1 MSIRQK
7 ITLLITGAGFLASLV
22 FSGFVFLEMVEQP
35 LRIIDSELESTGR
48 MAARMVLTRHEKSGW
63 PTIDPAFSESDRY
76 WLKVYDQNSKDLL
89 YQSHLATLVD
99 IPRSE
104 LSSRFNFS
112 TIIPR
117 DRINLGQN
125 RSNEVTFR
133 FRTFSFILD
142 GRPLIIQIGRPIEH
156 LEEEIWDIVIGLASG
171 LAFSTM
177 LLLAISYFIAGMI
190 LKPIGTISKL
200 ARNINEKSLDQRIPV
215 GAGHDEFNELART
228 INRMFDRLQHSF
240 VRQKRFL
247 ADASHDLKTPL
258 TLLRLSIDEVISQN
272 REDLPDFL
280 RESLHRQYVQ
290 VLRMERLVKNLL
302 DLSSLEILESVK
314 SEPVDLLNLIE
325 SLLED
330 YRLLADTRNI
340 KITAQISKNLTIK
353 GDREKIIRALSNI
366 LDNAVKYN
374 KDGGEIHLVVKRT
387 DTNVALRVANTGAGI
402 PANEVDKVF
411 DQFYRVEGSRSLQ
424 YGGSGL
430 GLAIVKRIIELHGG
444 CVEMES
450 EPDAWTKITILFP
463 DKFTR

>member
-22 FSGFVFLEMVEQP
+22 LSGLVFLEMVDQP
-35 LRIIDSELESTGR
+35 LRIIDSELESTGQ
-48 MAARMVLTRHEKSGW
+48 MTARMILTRHEKSGL
-63 PTIDPAFSESDRY
+63 PTIDPAFSGSDHY
-76 WLKVYDQNSKDLL
+76 WLKIYDQNSKDLL
-89 YQSHLATLVD
+89 YQSHVATLVN
-99 IPRSE
+99 IPSSE

-117 DRINLGQN
+117 NRINLGQN

-133 FRTFSFILD
+133 IRTFSFTLN

-156 LEEEIWDIVIGLASG
+156 LEEEIWENVIGLASG
-171 LAFSTM
+171 LGFSTM

-190 LKPIGTISKL
+190 LKPIGTISDM

-215 GAGHDEFNELART
+215 GAGHDEFNELAKT

-247 ADASHDLKTPL
+247 ANASHDLKTPL
-258 TLLRLSIDEVISQN
+258 TMLRLFIDEVISQN
-272 REDLPDFL
+272 REGLPDFL
-280 RESLHRQYVQ
+280 RESLHHQYVQ
-290 VLRMERLVKNLL
+290 VLRMERLIKNLL

-314 SEPVDLLNLIE
+314 SEPVDLINLIE

-340 KITAQISKNLTIK
+340 KITTQISKNLTIK
-353 GDREKIIRALSNI
+353 GDREKITRALSNV
-366 LDNAVKYN
+366 LDNAVKYSN
-374 KDGGEIHLVVKRT
+374 DGGEIHLDAERT
-387 DTNVALRVANTGAGI
+387 DTTVALHVANTGAGI
-402 PANEVDKVF
+402 PEYEIDKVF
-411 DQFYRVEGSRSLQ
+411 DQFYRVEESRSLQ

-444 CVEMES
+444 SVQMES
-450 EPDAWTKITILFP
+450 EPNSWTKITILFP
-463 DKFTR
+463 DKFAR